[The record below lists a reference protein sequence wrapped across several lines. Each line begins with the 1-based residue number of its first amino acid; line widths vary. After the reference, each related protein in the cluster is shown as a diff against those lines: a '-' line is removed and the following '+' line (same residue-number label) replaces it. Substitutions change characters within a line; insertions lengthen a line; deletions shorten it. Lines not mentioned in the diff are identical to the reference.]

1 MKEKAKILLDQLICE
16 IDDKSQLF
24 KLQDQLFKRGVENLL
39 EAEMEAHLGY
49 QKGEI
54 PTSENLRNGYSE
66 KTLKSKQ
73 GETTIK
79 IPRDRKATFDPVTVP
94 KHQTMTE
101 SIEDAIILLYSKGM
115 SNADIVDFVSQ
126 TYGVKYST
134 SKVSLITNTLLDDIN
149 QWRTR
154 LIESIYA
161 ILWIDAIHYKIR
173 QDGKV
178 ISKACMVVL
187 GVDLQGNQDI
197 LGLYIVEN
205 ESAAAWLNILNDLKM
220 RGMKDALFLCSD
232 NLSGIQQAVQTA
244 LPKTTHQICIVHQI
258 RNSIKCV
265 SQKNRRQIIKE
276 IKTIYQAINEENARA
291 AFEKFKEKYENKYQ
305 YIVDSWEN
313 NWEAL
318 TAFLDYPPEIR
329 KLIYT
334 TNIIESFNASLR
346 KYTRNKKVFP
356 NDNAAIK
363 SIYLAAQ
370 QIKKRWSIKRQG
382 WSTIYN
388 SLYIYFEDRIKNE
401 TFNN

>member
-1 MKEKAKILLDQLICE
+1 MKEKAKDLLEQLIAE
-16 IDDKSQLF
+16 IGSKSELLN
-24 KLQDQLFKRGVENLL
+24 LQDKLFKRGVENLL
-39 EAEMEAHLGY
+39 EAEMQAHLGY
-49 QKGEI
+49 EKGAK
-54 PTSENLRNGYSE
+54 PVDENHRNGYSE

-79 IPRDRKATFDPVTVP
+79 IPRDRKASFDPVTVP

-101 SIEDAIILLYSKGM
+101 TIEDAVILLYSKGM
-115 SNADIVDFVSQ
+115 SNADIIDFISE

-134 SKVSLITNTLLDDIN
+134 SKVSLITNTLLDDI
-149 QWRTR
+149 QEWRTR
-154 LIESIYA
+154 PIATKYA
-161 ILWIDAIHYKIR
+161 VLWIDAIHYKIR

-178 ISKACMVVL
+178 ISKACMVAL
-187 GVDLQGNQDI
+187 GIDLEGKQDI

-205 ESAAAWLNILNDLKM
+205 ESASAWLNILNDLKI
-220 RGMKDALFLCSD
+220 RGMKDVLFLCSD

-258 RNSIKCV
+258 RNSVKCIHHKDKRAIIRDIKA
-265 SQKNRRQIIKE
+265 
-276 IKTIYQAINEENARA
+276 IYQAINEKSARV
-291 AFEKFKEKYENKYQ
+291 AFEKFKEKYTHKYQ
-305 YIVDSWEN
+305 YVINSWEN
-313 NWEAL
+313 NWDAL

-370 QIKKRWSIKRQG
+370 QIKKKWNVRRLG
-382 WSTIYN
+382 WSKVYN
-388 SLYIYFEDRIKNE
+388 SLYIYFENRIND
-401 TFNN
+401 